1 MSQDGTLRG
10 DGTRVESEREREIE
24 KEDNQSTKE
33 KVLDQIKS
41 LGEFI

>member
-10 DGTRVESEREREIE
+10 VEREIE